1 MRPRT
6 MVAVPHSPTPVDVD
20 GPYAYARV
28 IAGPRRGFDREVT
41 TVAGRTPRA
50 PLSRGNARPRTPG
63 ARRLAEL
70 GLVDPV
76 LAAGIEDEVGTGAQL
91 LERLDRVLL
100 VDTEVLAGEL
110 RADRVAARIAALAGG
125 ELRLASFEQI
135 ALDDPALDEGGA
147 EDVTSSTERA
157 LEAGPERIS
166 SLPDDAVIPTDAPIV
181 GLARLRA
188 HVGLASWEI
197 FAIDRGPWLDLP
209 AILGLLNTILRH
221 HASATRFVVLRGE
234 DARARVLAASTTAI
248 EAAVAE
254 GLLEL
259 EGPDDALLRSFHGDD
274 DVTSS
279 ESGL

>member
-1 MRPRT
+1 VVPRR
-6 MVAVPHSPTPVDVD
+6 MVAVPHSPTPVELD
-20 GPYAYARV
+20 GPYAYAKV
-28 IAGPRRGFDREVT
+28 EAGPRHRVDREVT

-50 PLSRGNARPRTPG
+50 PLLRGTARPRAPW

-76 LAAGIEDEVGTGAQL
+76 LASSIEDEVHTGAQL

-100 VDTEVLAGEL
+100 VETEALSGEL
-110 RADRVAARIAALAGG
+110 RTDRVAARIAALAGA

-135 ALDDPALDEGGA
+135 ALDDAAPNVED
-147 EDVTSSTERA
+147 DVTSSCERPLDPA
-157 LEAGPERIS
+157 PDRIS
-166 SLPDDAVIPTDAPIV
+166 SLPDDAVIPADAPIV

-209 AILGLLNTILRH
+209 AIRGLPNPILAH
-221 HASATRFVVLRGE
+221 HASPTRFVVLRGE

-248 EAAVAE
+248 EAAVAD
-254 GLLEL
+254 GLFEL
-259 EGPDDALLRSFHGDD
+259 EGPDEALLRSFDGDD
-274 DVTSS
+274 GDVTSS